1 MITEKKCNCLDTT
14 INYIDEGEGVAMLF
28 IHNGGGFLQ
37 TWIRQIEY
45 FSNGYRVI
53 ALDLPGFGESTESAS
68 PYTLDYYFSVLEIF
82 LNNIKV
88 EKMIMI
94 GNCIGATL
102 AIKFKNHYPL
112 RVIRLVLINICPG
125 ERLVRVGLFRILLF
139 RINLNIFKAGMKKI
153 IRFFFTKTPLKKR
166 FPDILFGQNPDKETP
181 LYKKYQLKFKEPRQT
196 RSRINLLFASDS
208 YTLSRIL
215 KNNSYITDSL
225 LIWGSCNKVADLR
238 REGYYHRDLCGIKTL
253 NIIEGSGHL
262 LMYES
267 PDQTNK
273 LIREYIES

>member
-1 MITEKKCNCLDTT
+1 MIIEKKCKCLDVT
-14 INYIDEGEGVAMLF
+14 INYIDEGVGAAMVF
-28 IHNGGGFLQ
+28 IHNGGGFFQ

-45 FSNGYRVI
+45 FSSCYRVI
-53 ALDLPGFGESTESAS
+53 AFDLPGFGESTESIS
-68 PYTLDYYFSVLEIF
+68 SYSLDYYFQILEVF

-88 EKMIMI
+88 GRMIMA

-112 RVIRLVLINICPG
+112 RVISLVLINICPG
-125 ERLVRVGLFRILLF
+125 ERLVPFALFRKLF
-139 RINLNIFKAGMKKI
+139 FGIKSNLFKEVLKKI
-153 IRFFFTKTPLKKR
+153 ICIIFTKTPVKNR
-166 FPDILFGQNPDKETP
+166 FPDILFGQNPDKDSP
-181 LYKKYQLKFKEPRQT
+181 VYKKYQLKLKDPRQT
-196 RSRINLLFASDS
+196 RSRINLLFASDT

-215 KNNSYITDSL
+215 ENNSYITDSL
-225 LIWGSCNKVADLR
+225 LIWGGCNKVADLR
-238 REGYYHRDLCGIKTL
+238 KEGYYHRDLCGIKTI